1 MRTRYHQFAP
11 THPPEYYD
19 EDETMTY
26 SEAMRALNEAVYAA
40 VRAANNED
48 GAPAAALRNLAAEID
63 CLIDHGM
70 TRAEAD
76 DARRLY
82 EGARQA
88 GMVG

>member
-26 SEAMRALNEAVYAA
+26 SEAMRALNDAAYAA
-40 VRAANNED
+40 VRAADNED
-48 GAPAAALRNLAAEID
+48 GAPVEALRNLAAEID

-70 TRAEAD
+70 TRAEWA

-82 EGARQA
+82 EGAKLA
-88 GMVG
+88 GLVG